1 MAKYEIK
8 SKQTL
13 LMVFSSRKGSWAG
26 NERETW
32 ETSEPFKILLF
43 ERRGGGGGMQGKK
56 KYNVRFS
63 NLLFKILN
71 RQAYLEQETNHQ
83 TF

>member
-43 ERRGGGGGMQGKK
+43 ERRGGDGACRGKK
-56 KYNVRFS
+56 V
-63 NLLFKILN
+63 
-71 RQAYLEQETNHQ
+71 
-83 TF
+83 